1 MLITTSIV
9 YVDEKQSE
17 MLGKTITQIEEF
29 IFDMKHVSAIMPG
42 KDKHESIIFLDGT
55 DKTIEMKFQELK
67 ELFII
72 AKTKE

>member
-1 MLITTSIV
+1 MIITTTIV

-17 MLGKTITQIEEF
+17 MLGKTITQTEEF

-42 KDKHESIIFLDGT
+42 KNKHEAIIFLDGSDT
-55 DKTIEMKFQELK
+55 TVEMSFKELK

-72 AKTKE
+72 AKRN